1 MENCLRKFKIYKYGF
16 TLAEVL
22 ITLVIIGVVAALV
35 ISPLI
40 NTYVESST
48 VAKVK
53 KGLSILGQA
62 KKLAETQNGPI
73 EGWDFGEGASAETA
87 SQFWNYLKPHIS
99 VAKDCGSSQNCYKN
113 VTMKLLNGSEWAN
126 YNTNSNYYKI
136 VLADGSVMWFRTGA
150 AGDAGKCT
158 VSNGGID
165 KACAIFWYDVNADK
179 SPNTLGRDI
188 FVYIVSVD
196 GVYPNLNNDCTKN
209 STGWGCSSYIVK
221 NSNMNYLH

>member
-1 MENCLRKFKIYKYGF
+1 MNNYRQKFKIFKSGF

-22 ITLVIIGVVAALV
+22 ITLVIVGVVAALT

-62 KKLAETQNGPI
+62 KKLAEVQNGSI
-73 EGWDFGEGASAETA
+73 EGWNFGGA

-99 VAKDCGSSQNCYKN
+99 VAKDCGSSPDCYQNNGIY
-113 VTMKLLNGSEWAN
+113 LLNGSNYSVN
-126 YNTNSNYYKI
+126 YNQSSSYYKFI
-136 VLADGSVMWFRTGA
+136 LSDGSVMWFRT
-150 AGDAGKCT
+150 
-158 VSNGGID
+158 NGSPPCSASDGNVEN
-165 KACAIFWYDVNADK
+165 ACALFWHDVNGDK
-179 SPNTLGRDI
+179 SPNALGRDV
-188 FVYIVSVD
+188 FVYIMSID
-196 GVYPNLNNDCTKN
+196 GVYPHMGNNCSKN
-209 STGWGCSSYIVK
+209 STGWGCAAYIIK